1 MTEGATVAIEI
12 RKWATFR
19 EEILTDGGRALMR
32 PLRRVAVAVVCSNPY
47 AGRWSEDLSELID
60 FGEYLGDEAMRRCQ
74 EALGEPVESYGKAGI
89 VGEHG
94 ELEHVA
100 AVLHPKFGAPTR
112 GRVGGVSILPSVK
125 KRAAMGA
132 SLDIPLHHIKAM
144 LVRSHFDAMTIS
156 IPDAPGAD
164 ELLLALAVADAGRP
178 FARIGGLA
186 ASDAVGEDGLH

>member
-1 MTEGATVAIEI
+1 MAIKI

-19 EEILTDGGRALMR
+19 EEILSDGERELER

-47 AGRWSEDLSELID
+47 AGRWSDDLAELID
-60 FGEYLGDEAMRRCQ
+60 FGETMGDELMRRCQ
-74 EALGEPVESYGKAGI
+74 EALGEPVEAYGKGGI

-132 SLDIPLHHIKAM
+132 TLDVPVHHIKAM
-144 LVRSHFDAMTIS
+144 LIRSHFDAVTIS
-156 IPDAPGAD
+156 VPDAPGAD
-164 ELLLALAVADAGRP
+164 ELLLALAVTNAGRP
-178 FARIGGLA
+178 HSRVGGLLA
-186 ASDAVGEDGLH
+186 ADAVGEDGLH